1 MGRPGRVRMSALARS
16 VLGSFGQDMTS
27 PDSQSDRQPISLD
40 ELRAT
45 LDLWGC
51 MWQPEEQE
59 AFETALVRSMT
70 DEHPTPTRL
79 HALAACHV
87 IATPRLL
94 AAAARIAEAAVFPPE
109 IISFIERSTV
119 AWHRLHAEAGRMR
132 GNVLAVEILLARA
145 EGGADASA
153 DALLDWVDVRDLV
166 AVARTTT
173 DRRLFAEV
181 ERRLRRRG
189 KYQRG
194 RAANVLG
201 FALRDGGHGE
211 RGGRSPIS
219 GELSRPGS

>member
-1 MGRPGRVRMSALARS
+1 MSPGYE
-16 VLGSFGQDMTS
+16 
-27 PDSQSDRQPISLD
+27 PISLD

-70 DEHPTPTRL
+70 DAHPVPTRL

-94 AAAARIAEAAVFPPE
+94 AAAARIAEAAVFPPSV
-109 IISFIERSTV
+109 ISFIESSTV
-119 AWHRLHAEAGRMR
+119 AWHRLHAEAGRLR
-132 GNVLAVEILLARA
+132 GNVLAVEILMARA
-145 EGGADASA
+145 EGGGDPSA

-173 DRRLFAEV
+173 DARLFSEV

-201 FALRDGGHGE
+201 FKLHGAGDSGE
-211 RGGRSPIS
+211 WGSRSPIS
-219 GELSRPGS
+219 GVIARPES